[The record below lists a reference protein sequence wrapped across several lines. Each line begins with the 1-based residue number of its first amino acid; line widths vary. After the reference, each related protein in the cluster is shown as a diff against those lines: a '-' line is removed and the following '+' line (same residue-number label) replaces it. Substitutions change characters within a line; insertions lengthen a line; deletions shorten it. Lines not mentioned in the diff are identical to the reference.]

1 MVNVLCL
8 FLVKLWWWLSMLVQM
23 VAMVMRNE
31 RWSKELN
38 LRRWWRAKDGGSIKV
53 IKMAWL
59 MWLKRCV
66 VGNFLEFLHYEETLS
81 WGINCVEFRYWFFIV
96 IVSQEWRWRWWRK
109 LIRCRAMVKRVKA
122 RLKEGI
128 SQSFFSV
135 KKTLNW

>member
-1 MVNVLCL
+1 MNILCL

-38 LRRWWRAKDGGSIKV
+38 LWRWWRAKDGGSIKV
-53 IKMAWL
+53 MKMAWL
-59 MWLKRCV
+59 MWLKRCIT
-66 VGNFLEFLHYEETLS
+66 GNFLEFLHYEETLS

-96 IVSQEWRWRWWRK
+96 IVAQEWRWRWWRK
-109 LIRCRAMVKRVKA
+109 LIRGRAMVKRVKA
-122 RLKEGI
+122 RLNEVI